1 MKRQFKGGKMGELIS
16 IICTVKDGEK
26 TIEKTIDSILNQ
38 TYSNLEIIIVDDGSK
53 DNTKSIIKEYSEND
67 SRIKPYY
74 SSGMGRSQALNKAI
88 KLASGK
94 YIANIDADDLFHPQ
108 KTEIQM
114 KFFEKN
120 PDIFLISTDFEV
132 VYGNDSLNWNLVSKE
147 NIKPVEVTKSILIKN
162 TIIHSSVMINKEKL
176 NEIGNYNENQLT
188 QVDYELWL
196 RAFNTGN
203 KMVILDE
210 KLVAKRIHESQSYEN
225 KKRVLYTFNSMKLQL
240 KYILKNLRY
249 FYYLPIPILVFIF
262 AQLPYSTR
270 SKINKVLKV

>member
-147 NIKPVEVTKSILIKN
+147 NIKPVEVTKSIL
-162 TIIHSSVMINKEKL
+162 
-176 NEIGNYNENQLT
+176 
-188 QVDYELWL
+188 
-196 RAFNTGN
+196 
-203 KMVILDE
+203 
-210 KLVAKRIHESQSYEN
+210 
-225 KKRVLYTFNSMKLQL
+225 
-240 KYILKNLRY
+240 
-249 FYYLPIPILVFIF
+249 
-262 AQLPYSTR
+262 
-270 SKINKVLKV
+270 

>member
-1 MKRQFKGGKMGELIS
+1 
-16 IICTVKDGEK
+16 
-26 TIEKTIDSILNQ
+26 

-225 KKRVLYTFNSMKLQL
+225 KKRFLYTFNSMKLQL
-240 KYILKNLRY
+240 KYIFKNLRY
-249 FYYLPIPILVFIF
+249 FYYLPIPILVFI
-262 AQLPYSTR
+262 
-270 SKINKVLKV
+270 